1 MECEGDRWHP
11 TAPFCSLFPP
21 HSTLHKNLPNFIME
35 STSSGAEASNPKRPA
50 ADRPSGGCDDP
61 PVTKRPRTATT
72 PVAIDAAA
80 LVMAHKKIAELEAT
94 VIGAK
99 AREAAQGQRIAAL
112 EADNAWLRK
121 RQRLPEPPAALQ
133 QLVQALG
140 MREPDLRD
148 LVFKMACIPRYLAR
162 CAQRTPRD
170 VCCDHTDGDHRGH
183 RGWLQG
189 MQQSCA
195 GDATAHR
202 DGRVRLQRVHFLER
216 DCSRA
221 AWSR

>member
-1 MECEGDRWHP
+1 
-11 TAPFCSLFPP
+11 
-21 HSTLHKNLPNFIME
+21 ME
-35 STSSGAEASNPKRPA
+35 STSSTAEASKPKRPA

-162 CAQRTPRD
+162 CAQDLPPNPAGGLGTFAVTVPTGTTEMGGSAFSGCTSLSEIAPAR
-170 VCCDHTDGDHRGH
+170 HGQGDSHRHG
-183 RGWLQG
+183 QG
-189 MQQSCA
+189 TRALNQQPP
-195 GDATAHR
+195 
-202 DGRVRLQRVHFLER
+202 
-216 DCSRA
+216 
-221 AWSR
+221 